1 MVVYELS
8 GNEIIFRVPIT
19 PNDTAFNTGKVAGRG
34 LPLQLLAQSTDPEL
48 LQAAKVA
55 QVELEQL
62 QAIIQALENDL
73 AGMKPGAGIA
83 GLLAFKRAQ
92 TAKQEE
98 IAAGREVEAGLQ
110 RQAGNTFGELAGSIG
125 GRPTQV
131 TMPCPDDVKAVLDQ
145 LEDITNASASLLIEH
160 AGVRVGFHAGRAGLD
175 SLTVARNLINQL

>member
-73 AGMKPGAGIA
+73 P
-83 GLLAFKRAQ
+83 
-92 TAKQEE
+92 
-98 IAAGREVEAGLQ
+98 
-110 RQAGNTFGELAGSIG
+110 
-125 GRPTQV
+125 
-131 TMPCPDDVKAVLDQ
+131 
-145 LEDITNASASLLIEH
+145 
-160 AGVRVGFHAGRAGLD
+160 
-175 SLTVARNLINQL
+175 